1 MQLASLFTSIQQ
13 VETRRKKEQETTKD
27 HNRHKALANL
37 TKIRYLKQM
46 EKMTKQFKADTPLTN
61 YPMPKSK
68 NSTVLTNNIP
78 HKNDQIL
85 IPNIEN
91 NITDELNKLGISNSL
106 TPTDNTNT
114 NAEVQ
119 QVKVTQ
125 DNRLRRTVHEKTSA
139 HNGMKPK
146 KITESM
152 VTINQKE
159 LTPDRESLNVKVQQ
173 KKITE
178 QNKPTVT
185 TNEKELTPDGASQKV
200 KVQQKK
206 ISEQNKPTVNMNE
219 KELTP
224 DGASQKVKVQQKKI
238 SEQNKPTVNM
248 NEKELTPD
256 GASQKVKV
264 QQKKISEQNKPT
276 VTTNEKELTPD
287 GASQKVKVQQ
297 KKITN
302 QKYLTPDGASQNDPP
317 ALEFHQQKITQQ
329 KNSTPHE
336 EDETMDIE
344 DTSVMT
350 HIYAKSP
357 NNTIRQENK
366 TSTPH
371 EEDKAM
377 DIEDTPAMTH
387 VYAKTRQNKRR
398 EENKASTATNQETD
412 DGLLTN
418 GKLTYQEH
426 KIAYP
431 WAHAASNNTFIKTN
445 LVDDIEYINH
455 KNIEKFLTT
464 NMKKL
469 LTKTIKLP
477 SEVNQKIEKKIKYIS
492 DEEYR
497 CRICLTN
504 FKKIYNAIRHVRIEL
519 GYKENR
525 CSFCNFMANSTSPIY
540 KHYATHH
547 GIPKEWILS
556 QELTDFVVD
565 NRNNVF
571 SNNTDSDSD

>member
-1 MQLASLFTSIQQ
+1 MRIEELKIELNTRQMQLASLFTSIQQ
-13 VETRRKKEQETTKD
+13 VETRRKKEEETTED

-146 KITESM
+146 KITEST

-206 ISEQNKPTVNMNE
+206 ISEQNKPTV
-219 KELTP
+219 
-224 DGASQKVKVQQKKI
+224 
-238 SEQNKPTVNM
+238 
-248 NEKELTPD
+248 
-256 GASQKVKV
+256 
-264 QQKKISEQNKPT
+264 
-276 VTTNEKELTPD
+276 TTNEKELTPD

-302 QKYLTPDGASQNDPP
+302 QKDLTPDGASQNDPP
-317 ALEFHQQKITQQ
+317 ALEFHQQKITEQ

-336 EDETMDIE
+336 EYETMDIE
-344 DTSVMT
+344 
-350 HIYAKSP
+350 
-357 NNTIRQENK
+357 ENK

-445 LVDDIEYINH
+445 LADDIEYINH

-464 NMKKL
+464 NMKKF

-497 CRICLTN
+497 CRICFTN
-504 FKKIYNAIRHVRIEL
+504 FKKKYNAIRHVRIEL

>member
-1 MQLASLFTSIQQ
+1 M
-13 VETRRKKEQETTKD
+13 
-27 HNRHKALANL
+27 
-37 TKIRYLKQM
+37 
-46 EKMTKQFKADTPLTN
+46 
-61 YPMPKSK
+61 
-68 NSTVLTNNIP
+68 
-78 HKNDQIL
+78 
-85 IPNIEN
+85 
-91 NITDELNKLGISNSL
+91 
-106 TPTDNTNT
+106 
-114 NAEVQ
+114 
-119 QVKVTQ
+119 
-125 DNRLRRTVHEKTSA
+125 
-139 HNGMKPK
+139 
-146 KITESM
+146 
-152 VTINQKE
+152 
-159 LTPDRESLNVKVQQ
+159 
-173 KKITE
+173 
-178 QNKPTVT
+178 
-185 TNEKELTPDGASQKV
+185 
-200 KVQQKK
+200 
-206 ISEQNKPTVNMNE
+206 
-219 KELTP
+219 
-224 DGASQKVKVQQKKI
+224 
-238 SEQNKPTVNM
+238 
-248 NEKELTPD
+248 
-256 GASQKVKV
+256 
-264 QQKKISEQNKPT
+264 
-276 VTTNEKELTPD
+276 TTNEKELTPD

-302 QKYLTPDGASQNDPP
+302 QKDLTPDGASQNDPP
-317 ALEFHQQKITQQ
+317 ALEFHQQKITEQ

-336 EDETMDIE
+336 EYETMDIE
-344 DTSVMT
+344 
-350 HIYAKSP
+350 
-357 NNTIRQENK
+357 ENK

-445 LVDDIEYINH
+445 LADDIEYINH

-464 NMKKL
+464 NMKKF

-497 CRICLTN
+497 CRICFTN
-504 FKKIYNAIRHVRIEL
+504 FKKKYNAIRHVRIEL

-540 KHYATHH
+540 KHYATYH

>member
-13 VETRRKKEQETTKD
+13 VETRRKKEEETTED

-146 KITESM
+146 KITEST

-206 ISEQNKPTVNMNE
+206 ISEQNKPTV
-219 KELTP
+219 
-224 DGASQKVKVQQKKI
+224 
-238 SEQNKPTVNM
+238 
-248 NEKELTPD
+248 
-256 GASQKVKV
+256 
-264 QQKKISEQNKPT
+264 
-276 VTTNEKELTPD
+276 TTNEKELTPD

-302 QKYLTPDGASQNDPP
+302 QKDLTPDGASQNDPP
-317 ALEFHQQKITQQ
+317 ALEFHQQKITEQ

-336 EDETMDIE
+336 EYETMDI
-344 DTSVMT
+344 
-350 HIYAKSP
+350 
-357 NNTIRQENK
+357 
-366 TSTPH
+366 
-371 EEDKAM
+371 
-377 DIEDTPAMTH
+377 
-387 VYAKTRQNKRR
+387 
-398 EENKASTATNQETD
+398 
-412 DGLLTN
+412 
-418 GKLTYQEH
+418 
-426 KIAYP
+426 
-431 WAHAASNNTFIKTN
+431 
-445 LVDDIEYINH
+445 
-455 KNIEKFLTT
+455 
-464 NMKKL
+464 
-469 LTKTIKLP
+469 
-477 SEVNQKIEKKIKYIS
+477 
-492 DEEYR
+492 
-497 CRICLTN
+497 
-504 FKKIYNAIRHVRIEL
+504 
-519 GYKENR
+519 GY
-525 CSFCNFMANSTSPIY
+525 
-540 KHYATHH
+540 
-547 GIPKEWILS
+547 
-556 QELTDFVVD
+556 
-565 NRNNVF
+565 
-571 SNNTDSDSD
+571 